1 MARSANQ
8 TLYWYDYETYGRNPH
23 VDRIAQFAG
32 LRTDLNLNVVGAPFT
47 CYCKLSDD
55 YLPEPEACFVHGL
68 PPQEVNDKGVCEA
81 RFAAEIQARLGK
93 PNTCAVGYNS
103 VEFDDEFTRT
113 LLYRNLRDPYAREW
127 KYGCSRWDLM
137 NVVRLTAA
145 LRPEGIIW
153 PTKENGKPSFKL
165 ESLAEANDLNFGLA
179 HDALNDVRTTIAV
192 AQLIRQ
198 KQGRLYNY
206 CFTHRGKGWGKEQ
219 LDLIAKRPVLHVD
232 SSYGSEHNY
241 LAVVV
246 PIARHPQKDN
256 GIIVYDLSHDP
267 DPLINLSEDQ
277 IEERVFSK
285 KEELEEK
292 GLERIRLKTITLNR
306 CPVLAEFAALRDVD
320 AERLGIDKNKCLE
333 HLETIKQTKRLGT
346 KLRKVFTRKHKDPP
360 NGDPD
365 LMLYRGE
372 FLGQEDRRSLE
383 DLHKMNSEELA
394 KADPFFSDP
403 RLPEMLFRYR
413 ARNFKKTL
421 TVEEKQRWQVF
432 KRERLINPSD
442 DYVSL
447 AKYKEK
453 IASLRA
459 EDRPLAQMEMLNKL
473 EAYADHLGD
482 SCRGGL

>member
-8 TLYWYDYETYGRNPH
+8 TLYWYDYETFGRNSR

-32 LRTDLNLNVVGAPFT
+32 VRTDINLNAVEAPFAQ
-47 CYCKLSDD
+47 YCKLSED

-68 PPQEVNDKGVCEA
+68 SPQEVNSKGVNEA
-81 RFAAEIQARLGK
+81 RFVAEIQTRLGRQ
-93 PNTCAVGYNS
+93 NTCTVGYNS
-103 VEFDDEFTRT
+103 VEFDDEFTRN

-145 LRPEGIIW
+145 LRPEGIVW
-153 PTKENGKPSFKL
+153 PTKENGKPTFKL
-165 ESLAEANDLNFGLA
+165 EALAEANDLNFGLA

-198 KQGRLYNY
+198 KQRKLYNY
-206 CFTHRGKGWGKEQ
+206 CFNHRGKGWGKEQ
-219 LDLIAKRPVLHVD
+219 LDLIIKRPVLHVD
-232 SSYGSEHNY
+232 SSYGGEHSY

-246 PIARHPQKDN
+246 PIAKHPKKDK

-267 DPLINLSEDQ
+267 EPLISLSEDQ

-292 GLERIRLKTITLNR
+292 GLERIRLKTIVLNR
-306 CPVLAEFAALRDVD
+306 CPVLAEFTALRDVD
-320 AERLGIDKNKCLE
+320 AERLGSNTAKCLE
-333 HLETIKQTKRLGT
+333 HLEIIKKTKGLGK
-346 KLRKVFTRKHKDPP
+346 KLRKVFTQKHEESIND
-360 NGDPD
+360 DPD
-365 LMLYRGE
+365 LMIYRGE
-372 FLGQEDRRSLE
+372 FLSREDRQSLE
-383 DLHKMNSEELA
+383 ELHKLTPKELA
-394 KADPFFSDP
+394 KADPFFGDP

-413 ARNFKKTL
+413 ARNFEETL
-421 TVEEKQRWQVF
+421 SSEERQRWKTF
-432 KRERLINPSD
+432 KRNRLFDPSD

-447 AKYKEK
+447 SQYRDK
-453 IASLRA
+453 IALLRA
-459 EDRPLAQMEMLNKL
+459 DDRPLEQTEMLNKL

-482 SCRGGL
+482 SCK